1 MNDKKVY
8 IIGAGVA
15 GLVAAY
21 ELEAVGYRPV
31 ILEASSS
38 VGGRVKTDL
47 KDGYL
52 LDRGFQILLTGYPEA
67 QRYLNYDSLNLKY
80 FDGDVVILRTDGVLH
95 ATDPIK
101 NPSGIL
107 SMAFSKVGNM
117 KDKIKLLQMTA
128 SLFTKSDDKI
138 FSQPFL
144 STADYFLQRGFSPE
158 IRFNFLNPLYR
169 GIFLEEDLST
179 SSNMFEYVFK
189 MMSKGKAAVPE
200 LGMQEIPNQLF
211 SKLKNTEIRFK
222 TRVHKIDGNT
232 ISIENQD
239 SITADEIICASNPT
253 YLNSDI
259 TATYDKYHKVVNMY
273 FALRRSFIAQ
283 PIMGLVPGENF
294 YINNLHF
301 PTDISTACSTTG
313 KALLSVSIVKDVE
326 ISDDLPGIIAN
337 ELQALSGIN
346 AEYFEHIHTYV
357 INKALPIVA
366 VPKNDL
372 QTANFNLPNNIHLAG
387 DHMVNASLNGAM
399 VSGRRAAEAIIF
411 KHTVGVPE
419 HLDEVQTNNVGQTIV
434 H

>member
-31 ILEASSS
+31 ILEASTS
-38 VGGRVKTDL
+38 VGGRIKTDI

-52 LDRGFQILLTGYPEA
+52 LDRGFQILLTAYPEA
-67 QRYLNYDSLNLKY
+67 QRYLNYESLNLKY

-128 SLFTKSDDKI
+128 SLMTKSDEKI
-138 FSQPFL
+138 FAQPFL
-144 STADYFLQRGFSPE
+144 STTDYFVQRGFSPE

-169 GIFLEEDLST
+169 GIFLEEELST

-200 LGMQEIPNQLF
+200 MGMQEIPNQLF
-211 SKLKNTEIRFK
+211 SKLKNTEIRFN
-222 TRVHKIDGNT
+222 TRVNKVEGNT

-253 YLNSDI
+253 YLNNDI

-294 YINNLHF
+294 LINNLHF
-301 PTDISTACSTTG
+301 PSDISPATSTTG
-313 KALLSVSIVKDVE
+313 KALLSVTILREVE
-326 ISDDLPGIIAN
+326 INDDLPSQIAE
-337 ELQALSGIN
+337 ELQAITGIN
-346 AEYFEHIHTYV
+346 AEFFEHIHTYV
-357 INKALPIVA
+357 IDKALPIVA
-366 VPKNDL
+366 VPQNDT
-372 QTANFNLPNNIHLAG
+372 QNNGYQVNDNIHLAG
-387 DHMVNASLNGAM
+387 DHMVNPSLNGAM
-399 VSGRRAAEAIIF
+399 VSGRRAAESIIF
-411 KHTVGVPE
+411 KHTIAVTE
-419 HLDEVQTNNVGQTIV
+419 HLEPLQTTKIEN
-434 H
+434 